1 MSLSRGQVLTY
12 GLPAVPLAVMG
23 VPMYVFLPGFY
34 GETLGLAAVG
44 AALLLARLWDVVTD
58 PLIGSLGDRL
68 QTRWGRRRPLIA
80 AGLPILLVSA
90 WALFRPPEAVGL
102 GYLLGWGLAAYLGWT
117 LMSLPYTAWGAEL
130 SEDYDQR
137 ASLTASR
144 EGFMLAG
151 TLLAIAWPTL
161 VGAGRADAET
171 LSGLAWLL
179 VLLLPPVVAL
189 ALWRVPEYRLTAH
202 SVGWRE
208 GWQLLRHNRPFL
220 RLLAAYVMNGLA
232 NGLPA
237 SLFTLFVIHV
247 LRAEA
252 WTGPLLLVYF
262 VVGIAALPG
271 WLWLSR
277 RIGKHRAWALSM
289 LWTSLIFA
297 AVPFLGP
304 GDTTAFLIICLLSG
318 VGVAVD
324 MALPAAI
331 QADLVDIDTA
341 AGGGRRTGLYFGI
354 WNMATKL
361 ALALAVGIAFPL
373 LEWFGFDATRV
384 EDRDGTF
391 ALALF
396 YGAVPIGFKLAATAL
411 MWRFPHDR
419 RAQVA
424 TRARMHDT
432 EQAYASTD
440 SRARSQRISPP
451 STGN

>member
-1 MSLSRGQVLTY
+1 MRPRRGQILLY
-12 GLPAVPLAVMG
+12 GAPALPLAVMG
-23 VPMYVFLPGFY
+23 VPMYLFLPGFY

-44 AALLLARLWDVVTD
+44 TALLLARLWDVVTD

-68 QTRWGRRRPLIA
+68 QTRWGRRKPLIA

-90 WALFRPPEAVGL
+90 WALFRPPEAVGI

-117 LMSLPYTAWGAEL
+117 LISLPYTAWGAEL
-130 SEDYDQR
+130 SEDYDTR

-144 EGFMLAG
+144 EGFMLVG

-161 VGAGRADAET
+161 MGAGEASAAT
-171 LSGLAWLL
+171 LEGLAWLL
-179 VLLLPPVVAL
+179 VIALPPIVAL
-189 ALWRVPEYRLTAH
+189 TLWGVPEPRLASH
-202 SVGWRE
+202 SVGWLQ
-208 GWQLLRHNRPFL
+208 GWQLLRRNRPFM
-220 RLLAAYVMNGLA
+220 RLLIAYIMNGIA

-237 SLFTLFVIHV
+237 SLFVLFVAHV
-247 LRAEA
+247 LRAES

-262 VVGIAALPG
+262 IVGIAALPG

-277 RIGKHRAWALSM
+277 RLGKHRAWAVSM
-289 LWTSLIFA
+289 LWVSLVFIW
-297 AVPFLGP
+297 VPFLGE
-304 GDTTAFLIICLLSG
+304 GDTWAFLLICVLSG

-331 QADLVDIDTA
+331 QADLVDLDTA

-373 LEWFGFDATRV
+373 LQWFGFDATNI
-384 EDRDGTF
+384 EDQDGLL

-396 YGAVPIGFKLAATAL
+396 YGAVPVAFKLIATAL
-411 MWRFPHDR
+411 VWNFPHDR
-419 RAQVA
+419 RAQLA
-424 TRARMHDT
+424 TRAKVHDV
-432 EQAYASTD
+432 EGKPA
-440 SRARSQRISPP
+440 
-451 STGN
+451 

>member
-1 MSLSRGQVLTY
+1 VSLGRGRILLY
-12 GLPAVPLAVMG
+12 GLPAMPLAVMG
-23 VPMYVFLPGFY
+23 VPMYIFLPGFY

-44 AALLLARLWDVVTD
+44 TALLVARLWDVVTD

-68 QTRWGRRRPLIA
+68 HTRWGRRRPLIA
-80 AGLPILLVSA
+80 AGMPLLLISA
-90 WALFRPPEAVGL
+90 WALFRPPEAVGI

-151 TLLAIAWPTL
+151 TLLAIAWPTV
-161 VGAGRADAET
+161 VGAGRADAAT

-179 VLLLPPVVAL
+179 VLVLPPVVVL
-189 ALWRVPEYRLTAH
+189 TLWRVPEYRLPSH
-202 SVGWRE
+202 PVGWRE
-208 GWQLLRHNRPFL
+208 GWRLLRRNRPFL

-237 SLFTLFVIHV
+237 SLFTLFVAHV

-262 VVGIAALPG
+262 VVGILALPG

-289 LWTSLIFA
+289 LWTSLVFA
-297 AVPFLGP
+297 WVPFLGP
-304 GDTTAFLIICLLSG
+304 GDTWAFLLICVLSG

-331 QADLVDIDTA
+331 QADLVDLDTA
-341 AGGGRRTGLYFGI
+341 GGGGRRTGLYFGI

-373 LEWFGFDATRV
+373 LQWFGFDATQV
-384 EDRDGTF
+384 DDRDGTL

-396 YGAVPIGFKLAATAL
+396 YGAVPIAFKLAATAL

-419 RAQVA
+419 RAQLA
-424 TRARMHDT
+424 TRARVHDV
-432 EQAYASTD
+432 EGAPGDAS
-440 SRARSQRISPP
+440 AP
-451 STGN
+451 

>member
-1 MSLSRGQVLTY
+1 MTIQRGQILLY
-12 GLPAVPLAVMG
+12 GLPALPLAVMG

-44 AALLLARLWDVVTD
+44 AALLIARLWDVVTD

-68 QTRWGRRRPLIA
+68 HTRFGRRRPLMA
-80 AGLPILLVSA
+80 AGLPILLISA

-102 GYLLGWGLAAYLGWT
+102 GYLLGWGIAAYLGWT

-130 SEDYDQR
+130 SEDYDVR

-144 EGFMLAG
+144 EGFMLVG
-151 TLLAIAWPTL
+151 TLVAIAWPTII
-161 VGAGRADAET
+161 GAGRADAAT

-179 VLLLPPVVAL
+179 VIALPPIVL
-189 ALWRVPEYRLTAH
+189 ITLWRVPEYRLSAH
-202 SVGWRE
+202 AVGWRE
-208 GWQLLRHNRPFL
+208 GWALLSANKPFM
-220 RLLAAYVMNGLA
+220 RLLLAYVMNGLA

-237 SLFTLFVIHV
+237 SLFTLFVAHV
-247 LRAEA
+247 LLAEG

-262 VVGIAALPG
+262 VIGIATLPA

-277 RIGKHRAWALSM
+277 HIGKHRTWAVSM
-289 LWTSLIFA
+289 LWTSLVFA
-297 AVPFLGP
+297 WVPFLGP
-304 GDTTAFLIICLLSG
+304 GDTTAFFIICLLSG

-373 LEWFGFDATRV
+373 LEWFGFDATV
-384 EDRDGTF
+384 VSDRDGTF

-396 YGAVPIGFKLAATAL
+396 YGAVPIGFKLMATAL
-411 MWRFPHDR
+411 MWNFPHDR
-419 RAQVA
+419 TAQMA
-424 TRARMHDT
+424 TRARVHDV
-432 EQAYASTD
+432 EGAPQNDY
-440 SRARSQRISPP
+440 R
-451 STGN
+451 

>member
-1 MSLSRGQVLTY
+1 MILQRRHILLY
-12 GLPAVPLAVMG
+12 GLPALPLAVMG

-34 GETLGLAAVG
+34 GETLGLATVG
-44 AALLLARLWDVVTD
+44 VALLVARLWDVVTD

-68 QTRWGRRRPLIA
+68 DTRYGRRRPLIA
-80 AGLPILLVSA
+80 LGMPLLLISA
-90 WALFRPPEAVGL
+90 WALFRPPADVGL
-102 GYLLGWGLAAYLGWT
+102 AYLLGWGLAAYLGWT

-130 SEDYDQR
+130 TEDYDRR

-161 VGAGRADAET
+161 MGAGRADSAT
-171 LSGLAWLL
+171 LVGLAWLL
-179 VLLLPPVVAL
+179 VLTLPPIIGL
-189 ALWRVPEYRLTAH
+189 TLWKVPEYRLSSH
-202 SVGWRE
+202 RIGWRA
-208 GWQLLRHNRPFL
+208 GWALLASNKPFL
-220 RLLAAYVMNGLA
+220 RLLLAYVMNGLA

-237 SLFTLFVIHV
+237 SLFTLFVAHV
-247 LRAEA
+247 LLAES

-262 VVGIAALPG
+262 VTGIAALPG

-277 RIGKHRAWALSM
+277 RIGKHRAWAVSM
-289 LWTSLIFA
+289 LWTSLIFL

-304 GDTTAFLIICLLSG
+304 GDTHAFLLICMLSG

-331 QADLVDIDTA
+331 QADLVDLDTA
-341 AGGGRRTGLYFGI
+341 AGGGRRTGFYFGI

-373 LEWFGFDATRV
+373 LEVFGFDATNID
-384 EDRDGTF
+384 DRTGTL

-396 YGAVPIGFKLAATAL
+396 YGAVPIGFKLCATAL
-411 MWRFPHDR
+411 MWNFPQDR
-419 RAQVA
+419 RAQAA
-424 TRARMHDT
+424 TRERVHDV
-432 EQAYASTD
+432 EGD
-440 SRARSQRISPP
+440 
-451 STGN
+451 

>member
-1 MSLSRGQVLTY
+1 MNRGRLLLY
-12 GLPAVPLAVMG
+12 GLPALPLAVMG

-44 AALLLARLWDVVTD
+44 AALLVARLWDVITD

-68 QTRWGRRRPLIA
+68 DTRWGRRRPLIV
-80 AGLPILLVSA
+80 AGMPLLLISA
-90 WALFRPPEAVGL
+90 WALFRPPTDVGL
-102 GYLLGWGLAAYLGWT
+102 AYLLGWGLAAYLGWT

-130 SEDYDQR
+130 SEDYDKR

-161 VGAGRADAET
+161 LGTGRADAAT
-171 LSGLAWLL
+171 LAGLAWLL
-179 VLLLPPVVAL
+179 VIALPIAVLITV
-189 ALWRVPEYRLTAH
+189 WRVPEYRFTGH
-202 SVGWRE
+202 PVGWRA
-208 GWQLLRHNRPFL
+208 GWALIRANRPFM
-220 RLLAAYVMNGLA
+220 RLLLAYVMNGLA

-237 SLFTLFVIHV
+237 SLFTLFVAHV
-247 LRAEA
+247 LMAEA
-252 WTGPLLLVYF
+252 WTGPLLLIYF
-262 VVGIAALPG
+262 VTGIAALPG

-289 LWTSLIFA
+289 LWTSLVFA
-297 AVPFLGP
+297 FVPFLGP
-304 GDTTAFLIICLLSG
+304 GDTWAFLVICLLSG

-331 QADLVDIDTA
+331 QADLVDLDTA
-341 AGGGRRTGLYFGI
+341 GGGGRRTGLYFGI

-361 ALALAVGIAFPL
+361 ALALAVGIAFPMLEL
-373 LEWFGFDATRV
+373 LGFDATNID
-384 EDRDGTF
+384 DREGTLT
-391 ALALF
+391 LALF
-396 YGAVPIGFKLAATAL
+396 YGAVPIAFKLGATAL

-424 TRARMHDT
+424 TRARVHDM
-432 EQAYASTD
+432 EGE
-440 SRARSQRISPP
+440 P
-451 STGN
+451 S